1 MEELEKKTGKFHH
14 GNLEESLIMR
24 GIEMIADLGH
34 TNFSLREVS
43 QSLGVSHA
51 AAYRHFKSKSELIA
65 KIAMRGF
72 AILTQQLEN
81 IGNQYSSHLNSYK
94 TMMDLGSQY
103 IDFGTQN
110 PGLYRALFIKEI
122 VNGIDV
128 KELDEASLASWQPLI
143 KAIKQGQ
150 HDRKI
155 LPNYNAYDIGSMLW
169 AALHGYVM
177 LCLEM
182 DIGRNSTNDCVP
194 NLSKNKFLEMI
205 HQSIWKK

>member
-1 MEELEKKTGKFHH
+1 MDNLEKKTGKFHH
-14 GNLEESLIMR
+14 GNLEESLVER
-24 GIEMIADLGH
+24 GIELIGELGH

-51 AAYRHFKSKSELIA
+51 AAYRHFKSKSFLIA

-72 AILTQQLEN
+72 ALLTQKLEA
-81 IGNQYSSHLNSYK
+81 IGAQHSNHLNSYK
-94 TMMDLGSQY
+94 TMMDLGAAY

-110 PGLYRALFIKEI
+110 PGIYRSLFIKEI
-122 VNGIDV
+122 VEGIDL
-128 KELDEASLASWQPLI
+128 KELNEASIESWQPLI

-155 LPNYNAYDIGSMLW
+155 APNYDAYDIGSMLW

-182 DIGRNSTNDCVP
+182 DLGGSNSIECVP
-194 NLSKNKFLEMI
+194 HISKQKFLEMI